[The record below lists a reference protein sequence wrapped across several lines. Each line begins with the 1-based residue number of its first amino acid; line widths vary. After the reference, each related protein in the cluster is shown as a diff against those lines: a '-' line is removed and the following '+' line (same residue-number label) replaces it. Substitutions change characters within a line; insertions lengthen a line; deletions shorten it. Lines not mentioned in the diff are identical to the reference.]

1 MNLEDLKQLAQN
13 ANVQAF
19 LRVIRAR
26 ESGQGDNAYR
36 MVNGGGIF
44 SEFSAHPYAG
54 LTTTHGGRAAGA
66 YQFLPTT
73 WGELVAACPGG
84 DFSPEWQDLRCIQL
98 IVQRGAMPMVLAG
111 KIEEAMIKLRPTWT
125 SLPGASESKIGWT
138 VNLALAVYREYGGV
152 TATDQ
157 MAADLE
163 PTKGKQM
170 PIAALIATFG
180 PLIADLIPQ
189 VAKLFSSGSEVAT
202 RNVAAGEAVLNA
214 VTKAAGA
221 VNIQEALEKIQA
233 DKALQASVQQAVVTD
248 PVIMGLLE
256 VGGGIAAART
266 AAADPGQIAF
276 YKNPA
281 FIMSLVLIPLIYMV
295 VYAVLFDAAA
305 GWSDEMRSVVVTAI
319 VTGLVSSITGFFLG
333 SSLGSQKK
341 TEIMK
346 G

>member
-1 MNLEDLKQLAQN
+1 M
-13 ANVQAF
+13 
-19 LRVIRAR
+19 
-26 ESGQGDNAYR
+26 
-36 MVNGGGIF
+36 
-44 SEFSAHPYAG
+44 
-54 LTTTHGGRAAGA
+54 
-66 YQFLPTT
+66 
-73 WGELVAACPGG
+73 
-84 DFSPEWQDLRCIQL
+84 
-98 IVQRGAMPMVLAG
+98 IVSG
-111 KIEEAMIKLRPTWT
+111 KIEDAMRKLRPIWT
-125 SLPGASESKIGWT
+125 SLPGAAESSANWT
-138 VNLALAVYREYGGV
+138 VAKALAVYRQYGGII
-152 TATDQ
+152 ATDQ
-157 MAADLE
+157 MAGIADLQPE
-163 PTKGKQM
+163 GKKM

-180 PLIADLIPQ
+180 PMIADLIPQ

-221 VNIQEALEKIQA
+221 VNIQDALEKIQA

-256 VGGGIAAART
+256 VGGGIAAARI
-266 AAADPGQIAF
+266 AMADPAQIAF

-281 FIMSLVLIPLIYMV
+281 FVMSLVLIPLIYMV

-341 TEIMK
+341 TDATIAK
-346 G
+346 S